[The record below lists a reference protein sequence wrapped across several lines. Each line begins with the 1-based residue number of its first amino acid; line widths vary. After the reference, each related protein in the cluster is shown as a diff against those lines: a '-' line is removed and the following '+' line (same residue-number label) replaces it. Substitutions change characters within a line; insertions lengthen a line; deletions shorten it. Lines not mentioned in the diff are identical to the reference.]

1 LCIKRGE
8 FAKEDSYGPECSRTV
23 LDELLPSL
31 EALET
36 QSSAIVQFLKDK
48 GIATDEQLAPYLE
61 QARNASTIRWR
72 AVRLRMNRLLSAAF
86 KAAEESAGKGAQQ
99 PTQRRAETVGES
111 KETASGK
118 ELKKDIGDR
127 PEKGVADNQ
136 KDEAST
142 GDDGK
147 KKATPG
153 EDTGKHAA

>member
-1 LCIKRGE
+1 MDPSVAE
-8 FAKEDSYGPECSRTV
+8 QV

-72 AVRLRMNRLLSAAF
+72 AVRLRMNRLLSPAF

-99 PTQRRAETVGES
+99 PHRDVPRRLGSPRRQLAEKNSRRTSVTARRRVSLTIRKMKRPLGTMAKRRPRQAKTQENMRP
-111 KETASGK
+111 
-118 ELKKDIGDR
+118 DR
-127 PEKGVADNQ
+127 V
-136 KDEAST
+136 S
-142 GDDGK
+142 
-147 KKATPG
+147 
-153 EDTGKHAA
+153 

>member
-1 LCIKRGE
+1 MDPSVAE
-8 FAKEDSYGPECSRTV
+8 QV

-72 AVRLRMNRLLSAAF
+72 AVRLRMNRLLSPAF